1 MFARILIPVD
11 FSDQSLQM
19 FQCVAQFC
27 GKGNEEM
34 ILLNVMAKG
43 DEVTDDQERKV
54 QELID
59 SITNIDIKARFST
72 EIGSPV
78 ESILDVA
85 KKESITMIA
94 MASSGKGMA
103 REFIVGSTCLGVI
116 RNSLIPVFL
125 DKFEVTEE
133 EGELVA
139 VRRCANLFRTAIVP
153 LDFSSCNKPVLEQL
167 QYLIDNGLEKAV
179 LFHTIDSSKYR
190 VSDDTR
196 FQWVKEELNKIK
208 GELEARTC
216 DISTHVHFGSLVY
229 NILEV
234 SREFNAS
241 LIMMGT
247 HGKSLLH
254 EMTLG
259 SVSEEVIRK
268 ATVSLLIIP
277 CIGRG

>member
-19 FQCVAQFC
+19 LQCVVLFC

-34 ILLNVMAKG
+34 VLLNVMSRS
-43 DEVTDDQERKV
+43 DEVTDDQKHKV
-54 QELID
+54 QDLMD
-59 SITNIDIKARFST
+59 SVAENDIKTKFLT
-72 EIGSPV
+72 EIGNPV
-78 ESILDVA
+78 DRVLDVA
-85 KKESITMIA
+85 GKESITMIA

-103 REFIVGSTCLGVI
+103 REFLVGSTSLGVI

-133 EGELVA
+133 EGELV
-139 VRRCANLFRTAIVP
+139 VGRRCANLFRMAIVP
-153 LDFSSCNKPVLEQL
+153 IDFSSCNEPVLEQL
-167 QYLIDNGLEKAV
+167 QYLIDNGLEEAV

-190 VSDDTR
+190 VSNDSR
-196 FQWVKEELNKIK
+196 FQWAKEELNKIK
-208 GELEARTC
+208 AELEARDC
-216 DISTHVHFGSLVY
+216 DISTHVHFGSPVY

-277 CIGRG
+277 CIE

>member
-19 FQCVAQFC
+19 FQCIAQFC
-27 GKGNEEM
+27 GEGNEEM
-34 ILLNVMAKG
+34 VLLNVIGRG
-43 DEVTDDQERKV
+43 DEVDDDQERKV

-59 SITNIDIKARFST
+59 SVTEIDIKAKFLR
-72 EIGSPV
+72 EVGSPV
-78 ESILDVA
+78 DSILDVA
-85 KKESITMIA
+85 EKEDITMIA

-103 REFIVGSTCLGVI
+103 REFIVGSTSLGVI

-133 EGELVA
+133 EGELV
-139 VRRCANLFRTAIVP
+139 VGRRCANLFRMAMVP
-153 LDFSSCNKPVLEQL
+153 LDFSSCNEPILEQL
-167 QYLIDNGLEKAV
+167 QYLIKNGLERAV

-190 VSDDTR
+190 VSDDSR

-208 GELEARTC
+208 DELDVKDC
-216 DISTHVHFGSLVY
+216 DISTHVHFGSPVY

-241 LIMMGT
+241 LILMGT
-247 HGKSLLH
+247 HGKSFLH

-268 ATVSLLIIP
+268 ATISLLIIP
-277 CIGRG
+277 CIG